1 MTKKFLI
8 TVGILGVIS
17 VIFGAFGSH
26 ILNGKISEEN
36 MRIYNT
42 ALTYQIYH
50 TLALLAMTFMNRYVT
65 RQYLN
70 IVYWLFLVGIGLFSG
85 SLFLIST
92 QEVTN
97 LIVGAIVYLTPL
109 GGLSM
114 IAGWLVVIF
123 IGITYQHKKRAIHSD

>member
-8 TVGILGVIS
+8 TVGILGVLS
-17 VIFGAFGSH
+17 VILGAFGSH
-26 ILNGKISEEN
+26 LLNGKISEEN
-36 MRIYNT
+36 MRVYNI

-50 TLALLAMTFMNRYVT
+50 TLALLAMTFMNRYIS

-70 IVYWLFLVGIGLFSG
+70 IIYWLFVVGIGLFSG

-92 QEVTN
+92 QEATN
-97 LIVGAIVYLTPL
+97 LIFGAIGYLTPL
-109 GGLSM
+109 GGISM

-123 IGITYQHKKRAIHSD
+123 VGISYQHKKRAIQND

>member
-8 TVGILGVIS
+8 TVGILGVFS

-26 ILNGKISEEN
+26 LLNGKISDEN
-36 MRIYNT
+36 MRVYNI

-50 TLALLAMTFMNRYVT
+50 TIALLAMTFMNRYIS

-70 IVYWLFLVGIGLFSG
+70 VIYWLFVVGIGLFSG

-92 QEVTN
+92 QEVSN
-97 LIVGAIVYLTPL
+97 LIIGPIGFLTPI
-109 GGLSM
+109 GGFSM
-114 IAGWLVVIF
+114 IAGWFVVIF
-123 IGITYQHKKRAIHSD
+123 VGVTYQHKKRAIQND